1 MNIQVDSRK
10 VKPGDTFVA
19 LRGNHDAHQYIEDA
33 IEHGA
38 SLIVCEEGLYSVDTL
53 VVEDT
58 RTYLINYLKNNYYPQ
73 IKHLKLIGIT
83 GTNGKTTSAFLIYQA
98 LNKLN
103 RKCAY
108 IGTIGFYM
116 DSKIRDLDNTTPDIL
131 EIYELL
137 LECANKEVE
146 HVVMEVSSHA
156 LDMRRVEGLEYDYA
170 VFTNLTQDH
179 LDYHKTFDNYLEAK
193 QKLFKMLRKG
203 GKSIVNI
210 DDKYS
215 SFFIDDNT
223 LTYGFDSG
231 TYQITNYHI
240 KNHITHFSVNND
252 EYNIKLL
259 GKHNVYNM
267 LNVIIV
273 LKEEGLELEM
283 MKKVIEEL
291 VSPPG
296 RMDIIHHQD
305 KLAIVDYAHTPDAV
319 LKIINAVR
327 EFAQDKIITI
337 IGCGG
342 NRDKTKRPL
351 MAQVAT
357 ELSDYVIL
365 TSDNPRFED
374 ADEIICDMVNGLDN
388 NNYEIESNREKAI
401 KKGIQKINNN
411 DILLVL
417 GKGHETYQIIKDKK
431 IDFDDKKIILDNL

>member
-1 MNIQVDSRK
+1 M
-10 VKPGDTFVA
+10 
-19 LRGNHDAHQYIEDA
+19 
-33 IEHGA
+33 
-38 SLIVCEEGLYSVDTL
+38 
-53 VVEDT
+53 
-58 RTYLINYLKNNYYPQ
+58 
-73 IKHLKLIGIT
+73 KHLKLIGIT